1 MTLDSLDVGAALAAL
16 PEQLAASH
24 ERAGTI
30 DRALLPEAADFD
42 NVVVLGMGGSGVV
55 GDVVQAVGTATLPV
69 PLTTLKQFRTPAF
82 VGPRTLAFAV
92 SYSGDTEETLEMTA
106 GALRAGAHVI
116 AISRGG
122 KLAEL
127 AHANRALHVPCAPDI
142 AMPRF
147 ALGEL
152 LAPIVVVLFRLGM
165 MPEAHAGLLKAQQ
178 QLQRRREQCRPDVEL
193 GRNPAREL
201 ARRIDRT
208 IPIIYG
214 AGGLG
219 GVAAMRWKQSVNENA
234 KAPAYWNQFPELD
247 HNEICGWGQHGDVT
261 RQVFTLVELRHGL
274 EHAQL
279 ERRVATTREM
289 IDEAVHQVLT
299 VDAEGEGRFAQL
311 LDLMYIGDWTSYYL
325 ALANDVDP
333 GPIDAIVQLKSRLAT
348 PTT

>member
-1 MTLDSLDVGAALAAL
+1 MTVDSMGVGAALTVL
-16 PEQLAASH
+16 PEQLASAH

-30 DRALLPEAADFD
+30 DRTLLPEASDFD
-42 NVVVLGMGGSGVV
+42 NVVVLGVGGSGVV
-55 GDVVQAVGTATLPV
+55 GDVVQTAGSGTLPV
-69 PLTTLKQFRTPAF
+69 PLTTLKQYRTPAF

-92 SYSGDTEETLEMTA
+92 SYSGDTEETLEMASGALQA
-106 GALRAGAHVI
+106 GARVI

-122 KLAEL
+122 ALADL
-127 AHANRALHVPCAPDI
+127 ARAHGALHVQCAPDV

-152 LAPIVVVLFRLGM
+152 LAPILVVLFRLGM
-165 MPEAHAGLLKAQQ
+165 MPEAHAGLLMAQQ
-178 QLQRRREQCRPDVEL
+178 QLQRRRDQCRPDVEL
-193 GRNPAREL
+193 ARNPAREL

-208 IPIIYG
+208 IPIVYG
-214 AGGLG
+214 TGALG

-274 EHAQL
+274 EHPQL
-279 ERRVATTREM
+279 DRRVAATREM
-289 IDEAVHQVLT
+289 IEEALHQVLT
-299 VDAEGEGRFAQL
+299 VDAGGEGRLAQL
-311 LDLMYIGDWTSYYL
+311 LDLIYLGDWMSYYL

-333 GPIDAIVQLKSRLAT
+333 GPIDAITQLKSRLAT
-348 PTT
+348 PD